1 MTTQKERDVYEEATI
16 EVIKTASGKNPF
28 AFDYLWNI
36 ACISR
41 TVDDIYDQDQELTRE
56 RLLRVVEYL
65 FVEMPY
71 NPFFQQYRD
80 TLQSQH
86 VSMYNAWMAANHWA
100 DGDETDQIYSH
111 VWRDSIHEVV
121 PIVALL
127 TQGPDKM
134 EEVSSKVR
142 KLFKKKLGE

>member
-1 MTTQKERDVYEEATI
+1 MTTQKERDVYEEATLLI
-16 EVIKTASGKNPF
+16 IAEAAGENY
-28 AFDYLWNI
+28 AARDYLWKL
-36 ACISR
+36 ACVSR

-80 TLQSQH
+80 TLESEH

-127 TQGPDKM
+127 TQGQDKM
-134 EEVSSKVR
+134 DSNITR
-142 KLFKKKLGE
+142 RC